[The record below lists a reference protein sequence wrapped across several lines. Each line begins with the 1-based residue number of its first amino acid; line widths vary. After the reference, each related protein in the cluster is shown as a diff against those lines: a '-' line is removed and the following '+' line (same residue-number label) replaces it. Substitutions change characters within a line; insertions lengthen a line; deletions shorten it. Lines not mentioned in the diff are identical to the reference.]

1 METTKYVIVR
11 EDGFFY
17 WKNKSTSSSYG
28 YEKEFAK
35 AYLFDTEAGAKK
47 RLFTA
52 RPMTAEVRKVRV
64 LLDGNGVNG

>member
-1 METTKYVIVR
+1 METIKYVIVR
-11 EDGFFY
+11 DDGFFY

-28 YEKEFAK
+28 YEKEFSK

-52 RPMTAEVRKVRV
+52 QPQAAEVRKVRV
-64 LLDGNGVNG
+64 LLDV

>member
-17 WKNKSTSSSYG
+17 WKNKSTSSSHG